1 MEERLSSRSPSSS
14 PPVVQNFFPF
24 HSRDESKENESVS
37 VGEEIELTPD
47 QSPSDDGHYKIR
59 ISNSG
64 KSSYQHYTSS
74 GSDQSPTS
82 SNSDTQE
89 RTSRIIFKLFGKDP
103 SDFPHTLRTQILEWL
118 SYSPSDME
126 SYIRPGCVILSVFA
140 SMPKAVWDQACKI
153 EFCRSRRSLKAPKI
167 LSVRPIAVVAGEETR
182 LILTGH
188 NLMTPG
194 TNFPVIVADS
204 AICRELRSLE
214 GDIDI
219 PCEVIVTNKH
229 SKMHS
234 QDDVKISNQ
243 EDVVSFLNELG
254 WLFQRNSYSEKKP
267 PSPGGLPGRF
277 KFLLT
282 YAVERDWNALLKRIL
297 DIFFSMYAEEGSIQ
311 EALAVMS
318 EIHLLHRAVKR
329 NCRQIVDLLLCY
341 LPLSSANGNFAFSP
355 DCSTNSKS
363 KASSYTSKGLLPTP
377 SSPPQPSLVDTVTSP
392 NEKIKP
398 FYVTLLIASHKL
410 NNCVIDSGASDI
422 VMPAKVAH
430 ALGLTLT
437 QTYGSY
443 YSMESREV
451 PLVGRIKYAQVAFV
465 AFPEKEVLAIVFVA
479 DIPPSYGMF
488 LSRNFCKYVGGEIQ
502 MDWSHALIPV
512 NGKMRKLL
520 PEKQTE
526 YIVQKI
532 DDPKAQILYEDIGH
546 GNYMIMSQDEASLP
560 KEVIPNSNG
569 IWTLEFDGICSSASS
584 GVSVV
589 LISPEEKIHPFSFK
603 LQFENTNN
611 TAKYEAIIIGLNMA
625 KEMGVK
631 NLLSH
636 GEAELIVKQVFNN
649 DQHVLSFLELKDNFD
664 QFYFEGSDN
673 LPRECVSSHEEGVK
687 EEMNQDGCIKLKIPK
702 GQVILEELF
711 DKHDRYIKSKTS
723 KGARQFEC
731 EKVNI
736 GSLEEPKMVNL
747 GKCCT

>member
-1 MEERLSSRSPSSS
+1 MDKLLGRMLSDKDYLVQCLSKLKSLSSSEDLTTNTMRTHSAIDLNISQDMQPQTPKQDTKVHVLQTNSLQSPVANIEMVRVLSTLIQRSPEALSLLHRSLMRQQTSNLQSHDELVNNQFPGIKPANFASGIVNGMAGSGSRDKVAEHSTSRDGLGFPLHLPEILKNTHFPNHWTSRQSFANFNPMEERLSSRSPSSS
-14 PPVVQNFFPF
+14 PPVVQNFFPL
-24 HSRDESKENESVS
+24 HSRDDSKENESVS

-103 SDFPHTLRTQILEWL
+103 SDFPQTLRTQILEWL

-140 SMPKAVWDQACKI
+140 SMPKVVWDQLRGDLQERMKLLLFKDCGSDFWKSGRILVQAEQQLVSFKSGKI

-194 TNFPVIVADS
+194 TKGKYVSENVVPQDHQVCSATLFNTCSMIEHTFSGGPPDVLGRLFVEVERGLKGNSFPVIVADS

-267 PSPGGLPGRF
+267 PSPGGFLGRF

-355 DCSTNSKS
+355 D
-363 KASSYTSKGLLPTP
+363 
-377 SSPPQPSLVDTVTSP
+377 
-392 NEKIKP
+392 
-398 FYVTLLIASHKL
+398 
-410 NNCVIDSGASDI
+410 VIG
-422 VMPAKVAH
+422 PG
-430 ALGLTLT
+430 GLT
-437 QTYGSY
+437 
-443 YSMESREV
+443 
-451 PLVGRIKYAQVAFV
+451 PL
-465 AFPEKEVLAIVFVA
+465 
-479 DIPPSYGMF
+479 
-488 LSRNFCKYVGGEIQ
+488 
-502 MDWSHALIPV
+502 H
-512 NGKMRKLL
+512 
-520 PEKQTE
+520 
-526 YIVQKI
+526 
-532 DDPKAQILYEDIGH
+532 
-546 GNYMIMSQDEASLP
+546 
-560 KEVIPNSNG
+560 
-569 IWTLEFDGICSSASS
+569 IC
-584 GVSVV
+584 
-589 LISPEEKIHPFSFK
+589 
-603 LQFENTNN
+603 
-611 TAKYEAIIIGLNMA
+611 
-625 KEMGVK
+625 
-631 NLLSH
+631 
-636 GEAELIVKQVFNN
+636 
-649 DQHVLSFLELKDNFD
+649 
-664 QFYFEGSDN
+664 
-673 LPRECVSSHEEGVK
+673 
-687 EEMNQDGCIKLKIPK
+687 
-702 GQVILEELF
+702 
-711 DKHDRYIKSKTS
+711 
-723 KGARQFEC
+723 
-731 EKVNI
+731 
-736 GSLEEPKMVNL
+736 
-747 GKCCT
+747 

>member
-1 MEERLSSRSPSSS
+1 MDKLLGRMLSDKDYLVQCLSKLKSLLSSEDLTTNTMRTHSAIDLNISQDMQPQTPKQDTKVHVLQTNSLQSPVANIEMVRVLSTLIQCSPEALSLLHRSLMRQQTSNLQSHDELVNNQFPGIKPANFASGIVNGMAGSASHDKVAEHSTSRDGLGFPLHLPEILKNTHFPNHWTSRQSFANFNPMEERLSSRSPSSS
-14 PPVVQNFFPF
+14 PPVVQKFFPL
-24 HSRDESKENESVS
+24 HSRDDSKENESVS

-47 QSPSDDGHYKIR
+47 QSPSDDGHYKIC

-103 SDFPHTLRTQILEWL
+103 SDFPQTLRTQILEWL

-194 TNFPVIVADS
+194 TKGKYVSENVVPQDHQVCSATLFNTCSMIEHTFSGGPPDVLGRLFVEVERGLKGNSFPVIVADS

-355 DCSTNSKS
+355 NVI
-363 KASSYTSKGLLPTP
+363 GL
-377 SSPPQPSLVDTVTSP
+377 
-392 NEKIKP
+392 
-398 FYVTLLIASHKL
+398 
-410 NNCVIDSGASDI
+410 G
-422 VMPAKVAH
+422 
-430 ALGLTLT
+430 GLT
-437 QTYGSY
+437 
-443 YSMESREV
+443 
-451 PLVGRIKYAQVAFV
+451 PL
-465 AFPEKEVLAIVFVA
+465 
-479 DIPPSYGMF
+479 
-488 LSRNFCKYVGGEIQ
+488 
-502 MDWSHALIPV
+502 H
-512 NGKMRKLL
+512 
-520 PEKQTE
+520 
-526 YIVQKI
+526 
-532 DDPKAQILYEDIGH
+532 
-546 GNYMIMSQDEASLP
+546 
-560 KEVIPNSNG
+560 
-569 IWTLEFDGICSSASS
+569 IC
-584 GVSVV
+584 
-589 LISPEEKIHPFSFK
+589 
-603 LQFENTNN
+603 
-611 TAKYEAIIIGLNMA
+611 
-625 KEMGVK
+625 
-631 NLLSH
+631 
-636 GEAELIVKQVFNN
+636 
-649 DQHVLSFLELKDNFD
+649 
-664 QFYFEGSDN
+664 
-673 LPRECVSSHEEGVK
+673 
-687 EEMNQDGCIKLKIPK
+687 
-702 GQVILEELF
+702 
-711 DKHDRYIKSKTS
+711 
-723 KGARQFEC
+723 
-731 EKVNI
+731 
-736 GSLEEPKMVNL
+736 
-747 GKCCT
+747 